1 MLTEFLLNWG
11 PWVYLKGLE
20 IMETSNNVMRA
31 VNHELYNAKEWIFI
45 AGSSLPI
52 STELFE
58 SSQVPERYIRW
69 KATLDPPTFK
79 DPRVT
84 NSEMKHLSYLGF
96 SVIDPGSET
105 STPIDLSDWINDVKW
120 SGQIQPSPTE
130 IFSLW
135 CCKNRSPLAHYNTGL
150 TVEIITDAGDIIKRG
165 LNDTPHNTIYDGNN
179 APNFDGQDT
188 QRFLDLVLSSSGR

>member
-11 PWVYLKGLE
+11 PWIYLKGLE
-20 IMETSNNVMRA
+20 IMETSNNVMRV
-31 VNHELYNAKEWIFI
+31 VNNELYNPKEWIFI
-45 AGSSLPI
+45 SGSSLPI

-79 DPRVT
+79 DPRIT
-84 NSEMKHLSYLGF
+84 DPEMKHLSYLGF
-96 SVIDPGSET
+96 SLIDPGSET
-105 STPIDLSDWINDVKW
+105 PTPIDLTDWINDVKW

-135 CCKNRSPLAHYNTGL
+135 CCKNRSPLAHYNKSL
-150 TVEIITDAGDIIKRG
+150 TVEIITDAGDLIKRG
-165 LNDTPHNTIYDGNN
+165 LNDTAHNTIYDGSN

-188 QRFLDLVLSSSGR
+188 QRFLDIVLSSSGR